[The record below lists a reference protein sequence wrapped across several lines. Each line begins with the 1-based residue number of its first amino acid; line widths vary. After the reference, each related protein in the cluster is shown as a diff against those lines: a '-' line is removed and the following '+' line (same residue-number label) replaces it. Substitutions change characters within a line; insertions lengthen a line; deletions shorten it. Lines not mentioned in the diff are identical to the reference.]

1 MRNTIGT
8 EAGLDGTVLEHQS
21 HQWRCRIL
29 ILFLLIGCVEDSLL
43 KCESVKRDLSKCRSV
58 ERYLPKCESV
68 ERDLSKCRS
77 VKREIYPD
85 VKKCGVVCPII

>member
-43 KCESVKRDLSKCRSV
+43 KCESVKRDLPKCGSV
-58 ERYLPKCESV
+58 ET
-68 ERDLSKCRS
+68 
-77 VKREIYPD
+77 EIYRD
-85 VKKCGVVCPII
+85 VKKCGVGWPII

>member
-43 KCESVKRDLSKCRSV
+43 KCESVERDLSKCRSV
-58 ERYLPKCESV
+58 ET
-68 ERDLSKCRS
+68 
-77 VKREIYPD
+77 EINRD
-85 VKKCGVVCPII
+85 VKKCGAVCPII

>member
-8 EAGLDGTVLEHQS
+8 EAGLDGTVLEHQN

-58 ERYLPKCESV
+58 KRDLPKCGSV
-68 ERDLSKCRS
+68 KIDLPKCRS
-77 VKREIYPD
+77 VKIDLP
-85 VKKCGVVCPII
+85 KCGIVERQC

>member
-29 ILFLLIGCVEDSLL
+29 ILFLLIGCVENSLL
-43 KCESVKRDLSKCRSV
+43 KCESVKRDL
-58 ERYLPKCESV
+58 PKCESV
-68 ERDLSKCRS
+68 ET
-77 VKREIYPD
+77 EIYRD
-85 VKKCGVVCPII
+85 VKKCGAVWPII

>member
-29 ILFLLIGCVEDSLL
+29 ILFLLIGCVENSLL
-43 KCESVKRDLSKCRSV
+43 
-58 ERYLPKCESV
+58 KCESV

-77 VKREIYPD
+77 VKRDLPKCGSVETEIYRD